1 MRILLLLV
9 ISINL
14 TGCAI
19 IVTSAGGG
27 AAAVQTA
34 TILDAAKLTGDVVSG
49 ATTGKSLTDNV
60 ISYAFDQDCS
70 LLYPLGGY
78 DICNDEVG
86 DVTQ

>member
-1 MRILLLLV
+1 MRSLILLALMT
-9 ISINL
+9 NL

-49 ATTGKSLTDNV
+49 ATTGKSLTDNM

>member
-1 MRILLLLV
+1 MM
-9 ISINL
+9 NL
-14 TGCAI
+14 TGCAV

-49 ATTGKSLTDNV
+49 ATTGKSITDNV
-60 ISYAFDQDCS
+60 ISYAYSQDCS

-78 DICNDEVG
+78 DVCNDYPEEPR
-86 DVTQ
+86 DRAEDNN